1 MVAQTAGDAE
11 EVVSESDQVLGLLDD
26 LMRLIV
32 DSHAATIEV
41 EADGFG
47 VTVTRRGAVVTSAP
61 PRSERAVAHAAE
73 PAGPKTQR
81 VHAGTVGIFNGP
93 RPWSPGDVVARGDV
107 LGGIQ
112 TLGHTSEVKA
122 PADGEIREV
131 LVTTGAP
138 VEYGQ
143 ALFVISLR

>member
-1 MVAQTAGDAE
+1 
-11 EVVSESDQVLGLLDD
+11 VSEPDQVLGLLDD
-26 LMRLIV
+26 LMRLLA
-32 DSHAATIEV
+32 DSPASTIEV
-41 EADGFG
+41 EADGFA
-47 VTVTRRGAVVTSAP
+47 VTVTRRGGVVTTGPAP
-61 PRSERAVAHAAE
+61 VERPAVSKDAAST
-73 PAGPKTQR
+73 APKTQR

-93 RPWSPGDVVARGDV
+93 KAWSPGDAVTRGEV

-112 TLGHTSEVKA
+112 TLGHTSDVKA

-143 ALFVISLR
+143 ALFIIALH